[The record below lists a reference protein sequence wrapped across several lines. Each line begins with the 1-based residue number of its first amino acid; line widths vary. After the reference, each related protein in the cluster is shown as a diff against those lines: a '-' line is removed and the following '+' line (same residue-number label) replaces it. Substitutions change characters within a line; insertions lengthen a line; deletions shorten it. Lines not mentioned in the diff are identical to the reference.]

1 MSVKPIEIKNLTS
14 GYDGVPAIENVN
26 LELRDSDFL
35 AVIGPNGG
43 GKTTLFKTILGLIEP
58 MSGEVSINGLD
69 PSKGSRQIGY
79 VPQKE
84 RTDPAY
90 PIRVEDVVLMGLRAR
105 KGLRPTY
112 SNEDREAAVM
122 AMEYADIS
130 DLGRRRISDLSGGQL
145 QRVFLARALAP
156 EPPILLLDEPTASLD
171 PNMKDC
177 TYDILRKVNRERGT
191 AIMIITHDMSI
202 ISHDVKRVAC
212 MNRRMIVNDA
222 PEITKEMLELSLH
235 CVPELVHIGPCTCGG
250 DGND

>member
-1 MSVKPIEIKNLTS
+1 MNVKPIEIRNLSS
-14 GYDGVPAIENVN
+14 GYDGVPVIGNVN
-26 LELRDSDFL
+26 LDLRDSDFL
-35 AVIGPNGG
+35 AIIGPNGG

-58 MSGEVSINGLD
+58 ISGEVRINGLA
-69 PSKGSRQIGY
+69 PSKGSKLIGY

-90 PIRVEDVVLMGLRAR
+90 PIRVEDVVLMGLRAQ

-112 SNEDREAAVM
+112 SAEARKAAER
-122 AMEYADIS
+122 AMEYAEIS
-130 DLGRRRISDLSGGQL
+130 DFRRNRISELSGGQL

-156 EPPILLLDEPTASLD
+156 EPPILMLDEPTASLD

-191 AIMIITHDMSI
+191 AIMIITHDMSS

-212 MNRRMIVNDA
+212 MNRRLIVNDA
-222 PEITKEMLELSLH
+222 PEVTQEMLELSLH
-235 CVPELVHIGPCTCGG
+235 CIPELVHVGPCNCGG
-250 DGND
+250 HKDD

>member
-1 MSVKPIEIKNLTS
+1 MPAKPIEIKNLTS
-14 GYDGVPAIENVN
+14 GYDGIPAIENVS

-35 AVIGPNGG
+35 AIIGPNGG

-58 MSGEVSINGLD
+58 ISGEIRINGLS

-84 RTDPAY
+84 RTDSAY

-105 KGLRPTY
+105 KGLRPIY
-112 SNEDREAAVM
+112 SDEDREAAAV
-122 AMEYADIS
+122 AMEYTDIS
-130 DLGRRRISDLSGGQL
+130 DLGRRRISELSGGQL

-171 PNMKDC
+171 PNIKDC
-177 TYDILRKVNRERGT
+177 TYDILRKVNREKGT

-202 ISHDVKRVAC
+202 ISHDVRRVAC

-235 CVPELVHIGPCTCGG
+235 CIREFVHVGPCTCGG